1 MIKITEENLKNGI
14 NMGLGSEGIW
24 TPELSE
30 HILNEILALRQLAVS
45 VSMLNELLEEFQ
57 KYQEQIAD
65 TKTITDNQ
73 YRLMSKAIWGCKQIA
88 KKVLS
93 NDR

>member
-1 MIKITEENLKNGI
+1 MLNLPQKPQSCQTDVS
-14 NMGLGSEGIW
+14 GS
-24 TPELSE
+24 L
-30 HILNEILALRQLAVS
+30 
-45 VSMLNELLEEFQ
+45 LNELLAEFQ

-73 YRLMSKAIWGCKQIA
+73 YRLMAKAIWGCKQIA

>member
-1 MIKITEENLKNGI
+1 MKNESTELAKKQ
-14 NMGLGSEGIW
+14 
-24 TPELSE
+24 
-30 HILNEILALRQLAVS
+30 ALRKTDVS
-45 VSMLNELLEEFQ
+45 GSLLNELLEEFQ

-73 YRLMSKAIWGCKQIA
+73 YRLMAKAIWGCKQIA

>member
-1 MIKITEENLKNGI
+1 M
-14 NMGLGSEGIW
+14 
-24 TPELSE
+24 ELQK
-30 HILNEILALRQLAVS
+30 LNEAPQQALRKTDVS
-45 VSMLNELLEEFQ
+45 GSLLNELLEEFQ

-73 YRLMSKAIWGCKQIA
+73 YRLMAKAIWGCKQIA

>member
-1 MIKITEENLKNGI
+1 MKNESTEQA
-14 NMGLGSEGIW
+14 
-24 TPELSE
+24 PQQ
-30 HILNEILALRQLAVS
+30 ALRKTDVS
-45 VSMLNELLEEFQ
+45 SSLLNELLAEFQ

-73 YRLMSKAIWGCKQIA
+73 YRLMAKAIWGCKQIA

>member
-1 MIKITEENLKNGI
+1 MKNESTEQEQRQVLRKTDVS
-14 NMGLGSEGIW
+14 GS
-24 TPELSE
+24 L
-30 HILNEILALRQLAVS
+30 
-45 VSMLNELLEEFQ
+45 LNELLAEFQ

-65 TKTITDNQ
+65 TRTITDNQ
-73 YRLMSKAIWGCKQIA
+73 YRLMAKAIWGCKQIA

>member
-1 MIKITEENLKNGI
+1 MFNLPQKPQSCQTDVS
-14 NMGLGSEGIW
+14 GS
-24 TPELSE
+24 L
-30 HILNEILALRQLAVS
+30 
-45 VSMLNELLEEFQ
+45 LNELLAEFQ

-73 YRLMSKAIWGCKQIA
+73 YRLMAKAIWGCKQIA

>member
-1 MIKITEENLKNGI
+1 MKNENTELAQKQ
-14 NMGLGSEGIW
+14 
-24 TPELSE
+24 
-30 HILNEILALRQLAVS
+30 ALRKTELD
-45 VSMLNELLEEFQ
+45 ELLVEFQ

-65 TKTITDNQ
+65 TKSITDNQ
-73 YRLMSKAIWGCKQIA
+73 YRLMAKAIWGCKQIA

>member
-1 MIKITEENLKNGI
+1 MEVQK
-14 NMGLGSEGIW
+14 
-24 TPELSE
+24 
-30 HILNEILALRQLAVS
+30 LNEAPQQALRKTDVS
-45 VSMLNELLEEFQ
+45 GSLLNELLSEFQ

-73 YRLMSKAIWGCKQIA
+73 YRLMAKAIWGCKQIA

>member
-1 MIKITEENLKNGI
+1 MKNESTEQEQRQVLRKTDVS
-14 NMGLGSEGIW
+14 GS
-24 TPELSE
+24 L
-30 HILNEILALRQLAVS
+30 
-45 VSMLNELLEEFQ
+45 LNELLAEFQ

-65 TKTITDNQ
+65 TRTITDNQ
-73 YRLMSKAIWGCKQIA
+73 YLLMAKAIWGCKQIA

>member
-1 MIKITEENLKNGI
+1 MKAQK
-14 NMGLGSEGIW
+14 
-24 TPELSE
+24 
-30 HILNEILALRQLAVS
+30 LNEAPQQALRKADVS
-45 VSMLNELLEEFQ
+45 GSLLNELLAEFQ
-57 KYQEQIAD
+57 KYQKQIAD

-73 YRLMSKAIWGCKQIA
+73 YHLMAKAIWGCKQIA